1 MPLNSPTIHPD
12 SQACNLGVKHDTYGP
27 SIPMSHP
34 PKCTSCLLTSHLL
47 SSPALVRAPVSVSM
61 TRALLLASQLPSWL
75 YSQAVLTTAEVTFF
89 FIYWMCHAACG
100 ILVPWPGLN
109 TSPWWWKH
117 RVQTIGPP
125 GNSKIIFQKHK
136 YNSITLLS
144 L

>member
-89 FIYWMCHAACG
+89 LSTGCAMQ
-100 ILVPWPGLN
+100 LVG
-109 TSPWWWKH
+109 S
-117 RVQTIGPP
+117 
-125 GNSKIIFQKHK
+125 
-136 YNSITLLS
+136 
-144 L
+144 